1 VIVLDT
7 GGLYAALDA
16 NEALHGRI
24 VAALVVSTPPGV
36 MSPFVFAELD
46 DLIGDR
52 VGHQEQVAL
61 IELDL
66 MRAPGNTR

>member
-7 GGLYAALDA
+7 GGLHAALDA

-24 VAALVVSTPPGV
+24 VAALVASTPPGV
-36 MSPFVFAELD
+36 MSPLVLAELD
-46 DLIGDR
+46 DLIGDG
-52 VGHQEQVAL
+52 VGHHAQVAL
-61 IELDL
+61 IEIDL